1 MPCLQLL
8 THHCE
13 PYTSAEPVGP
23 GSDPAE
29 PVGLVEVVAD
39 GAEPTFEAAVVP
51 AAADVAECIRRM
63 EAAVGAED

>member
-1 MPCLQLL
+1 
-8 THHCE
+8 
-13 PYTSAEPVGP
+13 
-23 GSDPAE
+23 
-29 PVGLVEVVAD
+29 VEVVAD